1 MLFRATVNQVGNVE
15 KNPWDRK
22 KSVQRQDSAPCCLD
36 LRYADARQLPQGQ
49 DSPGGRTGHT
59 GREGK
64 TEGKTEFGIQK
75 GKAKNT
81 GAVEK

>member
-1 MLFRATVNQVGNVE
+1 MMLFRATVNQVGNVE
-15 KNPWDRK
+15 KKPWDRK
-22 KSVQRQDSAPCCLD
+22 KSVQRQDSAPCCLE
-36 LRYADARQLPQGQ
+36 LCYADARQLPQAQ

-59 GREGK
+59 ALREQ
-64 TEGKTEFGIQK
+64 GKTEFGIQK